1 VLKYAGRNWLIY
13 GERSI
18 QGNRF
23 AVGIRDGDLLR
34 PGVRLGVTTERVFE
48 SLKETVAA
56 FPLRVTVVTLW
67 KPLPRMVSVVPPAT
81 GPEVGEIVPM
91 PNGTLAS

>member
-1 VLKYAGRNWLIY
+1 
-13 GERSI
+13 
-18 QGNRF
+18 
-23 AVGIRDGDLLR
+23 
-34 PGVRLGVTTERVFE
+34 VFE